1 MKIKCVPAGVPGT
14 QHTQSLHVLFT
25 NQNNLLTNTFPA
37 CLNQPPTFN
46 LGQCVFRKVT
56 LRFRNGKTGRELI
69 VNEKK
74 GKRLIKRE
82 AESNSPTFH
91 LVICFTLF
99 PLGILHLADI
109 QLCTNNQLS
118 LQICG
123 DSAVAL
129 CQAFSHFQWIFL
141 PDKKL
146 RVTKASVPR
155 AGIINPFIMKWLF
168 C

>member
-1 MKIKCVPAGVPGT
+1 MNKK
-14 QHTQSLHVLFT
+14 
-25 NQNNLLTNTFPA
+25 
-37 CLNQPPTFN
+37 
-46 LGQCVFRKVT
+46 
-56 LRFRNGKTGRELI
+56 RER
-69 VNEKK
+69 
-74 GKRLIKRE
+74 RLIKWV

-118 LQICG
+118 LQICR

-141 PDKKL
+141 PDKKP
-146 RVTKASVPR
+146 RVTKAFVDNKIV
-155 AGIINPFIMKWLF
+155 AQGEIINPFIMKWLF

>member
-1 MKIKCVPAGVPGT
+1 MEVGG
-14 QHTQSLHVLFT
+14 
-25 NQNNLLTNTFPA
+25 
-37 CLNQPPTFN
+37 
-46 LGQCVFRKVT
+46 
-56 LRFRNGKTGRELI
+56 LI
-69 VNEKK
+69 VNKKK
-74 GKRLIKRE
+74 GKKKKRLIKWA

-109 QLCTNNQLS
+109 RLCTNNQLS

-129 CQAFSHFQWIFL
+129 CQAFSHFQWIFFL
-141 PDKKL
+141 DKKP
-146 RVTKASVPR
+146 RVTEAFVDNKIVALG
-155 AGIINPFIMKWLF
+155 GIINPFIMKWLF